1 MSSPTHARVTGG
13 PATGR
18 RDRLNADPTRW
29 GVAAVA
35 EIAVAVALA
44 AVLGQV
50 RLFVMPQGGSV
61 SLELLPL
68 VFVAV
73 RRGVVPGLTAGLLY
87 GVLQLGL
94 PGAYVLH
101 PLQALLDYP
110 LAFMAVALAGF
121 VPVGPVTGRRGL
133 LQLAGAVAVAGAGR
147 LVFHFL
153 SGLVFFAEYAPHWE
167 APWLYALTYNLLYLV
182 PEVVLSTLL
191 LWPVLRAYDAA
202 YPGRAGGRR

>member
-1 MSSPTHARVTGG
+1 MSSPAHAPSSDARSSR
-13 PATGR
+13 PR
-18 RDRLNADPTRW
+18 SRLNADPTRW

-73 RRGVVPGLTAGLLY
+73 RRGVVPGVTAGLLY

-101 PLQALLDYP
+101 PAQALLDYP
-110 LAFMAVALAGF
+110 LAFAAVGSAGF
-121 VPVGPVTGRRGL
+121 VRVGAVTGRRGA
-133 LQLAGAVAVAGAGR
+133 LQLLAAVAVAGAGR

-167 APWLYALTYNLLYLV
+167 SPWLYALTYNLLYLL
-182 PEVVLSTLL
+182 PEVVLSALL
-191 LWPVLRAYDAA
+191 LWPLLRAYDAA
-202 YPGRAGGRR
+202 YPAGPAGRR